1 MLLSHKSIEANA
13 TMPKNIVGA
22 VSVYQQFIEDYG
34 VTVFSLIAMKIVN
47 TSIYNF
53 SFFCTKTPEQ

>member
-1 MLLSHKSIEANA
+1 
-13 TMPKNIVGA
+13 MPKNTVGA

-34 VTVFSLIAMKIVN
+34 VTVFSLIAIKIVN